1 MTTRRASRLILA
13 LTAGAATLTLTACGG
28 GSAPAP
34 AAAATARAS
43 AAPQAGTQPGVRD
56 QPGGVSGEIV
66 QVGDALLQVRD
77 DEGQTAVSWTAE
89 LAVQVTTTT
98 DLSAVTVGSCV
109 SAVTGG
115 GPTQDSTS
123 SDEAAD
129 PSGAAASTVTV
140 SEPVD
145 GVCTGG
151 FGGPGGGAGGGPGAP
166 DGMPTDRPTDLPA
179 DMPTGMP
186 TDMPQPEGGGVP
198 DAGGP
203 RGFGGFTSG
212 VVTAVDGA
220 TLTVETTDQ
229 EGATG
234 TATITTDDA
243 TVVTTTEQGDVSAL
257 VVGRCA
263 TVRGAADDGGQVEAT
278 SITVSEPGEQ
288 GCSTGLA
295 GGRFPGARG
304 GTDGTGG
311 TAEREAGDA

>member
-1 MTTRRASRLILA
+1 MTTRRASRLTLA
-13 LTAGAATLTLTACGG
+13 LTAAAATLTLTACGG

-34 AAAATARAS
+34 AATATARAS

-77 DEGQTAVSWTAE
+77 DEGQTAVSWTAD
-89 LAVQVTTTT
+89 LAVQVTMTT
-98 DLSAVTVGSCV
+98 DVSAVTVGSCV
-109 SAVTGG
+109 TAVTGG
-115 GPTQDSTS
+115 APTQDGTS

-129 PSGAAASTVTV
+129 DAGAAASTVTV

-145 GVCTGG
+145 GECTGG
-151 FGGPGGGAGGGPGAP
+151 FGGPGGGSGAGPGAP

-179 DMPTGMP
+179 GVPTGMP
-186 TDMPQPEGGGVP
+186 TDMPQPEDGGVP
-198 DAGGP
+198 DAGGL
-203 RGFGGFTSG
+203 RGSGFGGFTSG

-229 EGATG
+229 DGATG

-278 SITVSEPGEQ
+278 SITVSEPGAQ
-288 GCSTGLA
+288 GCSTGFA
-295 GGRFPGARG
+295 GGRFPGVRG
-304 GTDGTGG
+304 GTDGT
-311 TAEREAGDA
+311 AEQELGDA